1 MINKPIYTKMWNR
14 DIVVKHLQ
22 ESRYSRVIDIGASHS
37 QDNWAFPFTTHYVDL
52 VQPTEQN
59 KLLHNKI
66 GFFGN
71 ISHPSVWQR
80 IKDDVAINGP
90 FDFAI
95 CTHVLEDIASPGFAC
110 RAMTQF
116 CKAGFIAMPSKYA
129 ELKRREGPWRGYA
142 HHRWIYDIYGD
153 GILGYPKINALDYCF
168 EFDEIGSKCNR
179 ETNEEIQ
186 MLWEDSI
193 KLYVRNNDFI
203 DLEMYQGLFHDA

>member
-1 MINKPIYTKMWNR
+1 MLNKPVYTKMWNR
-14 DIVVKHLQ
+14 DLVVKHLQ
-22 ESRYSRVIDIGASHS
+22 ESNYSRVIDIGASHS
-37 QDNWAFPFTTHYVDL
+37 QDNWAFPFTTHYIDL

-80 IKDDVAINGP
+80 IKDDVVINGP

-95 CTHVLEDIASPGFAC
+95 CSHVLEDIASPEFAC
-110 RAMTQF
+110 MAMSQL

-129 ELKRREGPWRGYA
+129 ELKRREGPWRGYS
-142 HHRWIYDIYGD
+142 HHRWIYNIHGD
-153 GILGYPKINALDYCF
+153 DILGYPKINALDYFC

-186 MLWEDSI
+186 LLWEGSI
-193 KLYVRNNDFI
+193 KLQIMNNDFI
-203 DLEMYQGLFHDA
+203 DLQMYQGLFHDA